1 MKRRSLGQAL
11 LGLPFALSPLASRA
25 ADFPGRPVRI
35 VLPYAAGNLMD
46 TALRIVNEEFRVIA
60 GQPLIID
67 SRPGGAGIIA
77 AQTVASAAPDG
88 YTLLLANTGLYAINP
103 HTYRSLPYD
112 PEKSF
117 RPVTNFLGT
126 SMVLAIRADVPAKTL
141 PEFVSWAKAHPGSA
155 SFASYATGNPS
166 HFAGVIL
173 NQRAGI
179 DMVHVPFNGTPPA
192 VSALLGGQIT
202 AAFLPLLAVLQH
214 VNAGKLRVVAVSNP
228 KRSPLLPDV
237 PTFAEQGYPELS
249 QYLWVGV
256 LAPAR
261 TPDDVI
267 ARLNK
272 LFTQALNA
280 PRVREQWRD
289 MDFEPL
295 PSTPEEFTRFGRAES
310 QRWAEAVKL
319 SGFKVQD

>member
-1 MKRRSLGQAL
+1 MKRRTLSKAL
-11 LGLPFALSPLASRA
+11 LGLPFAVSSLASRA
-25 ADFPGRPVRI
+25 ADFPSKPIRI
-35 VLPYAAGNLMD
+35 VLPYAPGNLMD
-46 TALRIVNEEFRVIA
+46 TALRIVNEEFRASA

-67 SRPGGAGIIA
+67 SKPGAAGIIA

-103 HTYRSLPYD
+103 HTYRTLPYD

-126 SMVLAIRADVPAKTL
+126 SMVLAIRTDVPAKTV
-141 PEFVSWAKAHPGSA
+141 PEFVAWVKAHPKSA

-166 HFAGVIL
+166 HFAGIIL
-173 NQRAGI
+173 NRRAGI
-179 DMVHVPFNGTPPA
+179 DMLHVPYNGTPPA
-192 VSALLGGQIT
+192 VSALLGNQIT
-202 AAFLPLLAVLQH
+202 AAFLPLLAVQQQ
-214 VNAGKLRVVAVSNP
+214 VMAGKLRVIAVSNP

-237 PTFAEQGYPELS
+237 PTFAEQGYPELG

-256 LAPAR
+256 VAPAG
-261 TPDDVI
+261 TPDAVI

-272 LFTQALNA
+272 EFVQALNS

-295 PSTPEEFTRFGRAES
+295 PSTPDEFTRFARADS